1 MGHKER
7 KKKNEKAEDATAEK
21 DKADDE
27 ESQYSYITED
37 EDKEPAAEP
46 PARPVGRTV
55 TMTAS
60 KAKARPRSQ
69 SSSSDRGPR
78 ARELR
83 SPLPPPREEG
93 RTWKAAAVKA
103 ERPSSPTRTTRGR
116 SVAPVM
122 PPPHTVPAS
131 DPPRRRKSGEEDP
144 PDAHGAKPERDTER
158 DAAGAAEDKLHNDP
172 YEGTGKG
179 HGKGNPYG
187 GHHGDY
193 DDEDAHHDP
202 YEGSK
207 GWQKDEP
214 ARWRRWSVQCPYCK
228 HYVAET
234 RGSSGLSQHMWWSEH
249 CLQHQLWYKG
259 GYSWREAGRR
269 AAIVKAQRE
278 TEAAHE
284 KGPRAPETAV
294 LPARS
299 GAHRMALEEERH
311 PKEKDNKE
319 KKEKKRRR
327 RHRHVSASVDAVERT
342 RRRKPPS
349 DSGDEGD
356 RKATGR
362 EEVWIKVPRASL
374 LAR

>member
-249 CLQHQLWYKG
+249 CLQHQLWYQG
-259 GYSWREAGRR
+259 GYSWRDAGRR
-269 AAIVKAQRE
+269 AAVVKARE
-278 TEAAHE
+278 TEAAH
-284 KGPRAPETAV
+284 
-294 LPARS
+294 
-299 GAHRMALEEERH
+299 
-311 PKEKDNKE
+311 
-319 KKEKKRRR
+319 
-327 RHRHVSASVDAVERT
+327 
-342 RRRKPPS
+342 
-349 DSGDEGD
+349 D
-356 RKATGR
+356 R
-362 EEVWIKVPRASL
+362 
-374 LAR
+374 

>member
-1 MGHKER
+1 M
-7 KKKNEKAEDATAEK
+7 
-21 DKADDE
+21 
-27 ESQYSYITED
+27 
-37 EDKEPAAEP
+37 
-46 PARPVGRTV
+46 
-55 TMTAS
+55 
-60 KAKARPRSQ
+60 
-69 SSSSDRGPR
+69 
-78 ARELR
+78 
-83 SPLPPPREEG
+83 
-93 RTWKAAAVKA
+93 
-103 ERPSSPTRTTRGR
+103 
-116 SVAPVM
+116 
-122 PPPHTVPAS
+122 
-131 DPPRRRKSGEEDP
+131 
-144 PDAHGAKPERDTER
+144 
-158 DAAGAAEDKLHNDP
+158 
-172 YEGTGKG
+172 
-179 HGKGNPYG
+179 
-187 GHHGDY
+187 
-193 DDEDAHHDP
+193 
-202 YEGSK
+202 
-207 GWQKDEP
+207 
-214 ARWRRWSVQCPYCK
+214 QCPYCK
-228 HYVAET
+228 QLVAET

-249 CLQHQLWYKG
+249 CLQHQLWYQG

-284 KGPRAPETAV
+284 RGPRAPETAV

-311 PKEKDNKE
+311 PKEKDKKE